1 MTTLS
6 LFRPAWVSAALAYLG
21 TKEVPGKGSNARI
34 LGMTKSF
41 ARWVKGFFTDDD
53 IPWCALFVGACLA
66 DAGLPHTGSLAARSY
81 ETYGVP
87 CEPALGAI
95 MVFARKGGGHVGF
108 YMGERANAYRILGGN
123 QSNTVSYTWIAKD
136 RLTATRWPT
145 DEPLPASGR
154 IHLSSNGEPLS
165 TNEA

>member
-1 MTTLS
+1 MDR
-6 LFRPAWVSAALAYLG
+6 RPPWISAALAYLG
-21 TKEVPGKGSNARI
+21 TREVPGKGSNAKI
-34 LGMTKSF
+34 LDMTKSF
-41 ARWVKGFFTDDD
+41 ARWIRGFFTDDD

-66 DAGLPHTGSLAARSY
+66 NAELPHTGSLAARSY

-108 YMGERANAYRILGGN
+108 YMGERADAYWILGGN
-123 QSNTVSYTWIAKD
+123 QSNMVGYAWIAKD

-145 DEPLPASGR
+145 EEPLPSSGR
-154 IHLSSNGEPLS
+154 ILLSRNGTPLS
-165 TNEA
+165 VNEA